1 MRSTSAPD
9 PAPGITGEF
18 ADGVGRAFPD
28 GVAGAF
34 AAELGELARTPLPPA
49 IAHEAKRALANV
61 LGLAVGAAHHPGVD
75 AILAAARV
83 LGGPAAAPVLGRTER
98 ADAHFAAL
106 AAGFAA
112 HVDDFDDTHLA
123 TVIHP
128 GAACMAVLV
137 ALAEETAPNGQTALT
152 AFALGCE
159 AQLRAGVAI
168 SPEHYD
174 RGWHITGTCGVIGA
188 AVTAALL
195 LRFGDEASA
204 RAVRFDDAAL
214 ARAVRLAATM
224 PLGHRD
230 AFGTMTK
237 AFHPGKAA
245 ANGILAARLAAQG
258 ADAPADVVESPRG
271 FAAALSTR
279 FSPEQML
286 GELGTRWELAENTYK
301 PYPCGIV
308 AHPSIDAA
316 LALRTRVEPSA
327 IEEVRAHCHPLVPE
341 LMGNPDPQDG
351 LQARFSAIHGIA
363 AAVCDGRVGLPQYE
377 PERVR
382 RADAI
387 ALRAKITLVPSPEIA
402 RDAARLETRLHD
414 GTIVEERVDHAR
426 GSAAR
431 PLTDAELFEKVRQLV
446 EPRLGAR
453 AGQRLVDTVLALD
466 GAPSLNAVLA
476 AALPEVSAMPEA
488 SPDAHAHV

>member
-1 MRSTSAPD
+1 MRSTSEPD
-9 PAPGITGEF
+9 SAT
-18 ADGVGRAFPD
+18 

-34 AAELGELARTPLPPA
+34 AAGIGALARAPLPAPV
-49 IAHEAKRALANV
+49 AHEAKRALANV
-61 LGLAVGAAHHPGVD
+61 LGLAIGAAQHPGVD
-75 AILAAARV
+75 AILATARL
-83 LGGPAAAPVLGRTER
+83 LGGPPAAPVLGRGER

-137 ALAEETAPNGQTALT
+137 ALAEETTPSGKAALT

-159 AQLRAGVAI
+159 AQLRVGVAI

-174 RGWHITGTCGVIGA
+174 RGWHITGTCGVVGA

-195 LRFGDEASA
+195 LG
-204 RAVRFDDAAL
+204 FDDAAL
-214 ARAVRLAATM
+214 ARAVRLAMTM

-245 ANGILAARLAAQG
+245 ANGILAARLAAQN
-258 ADAPADVVESPRG
+258 ADAPAGVLEDPRG

-279 FSPEQML
+279 FDPAQML
-286 GELGTRWELAENTYK
+286 DDMGTRWELAQNTYK

-316 LALRTRVEPSA
+316 LALRERVEPGA
-327 IEEVRAHCHPLVPE
+327 IESLRAHCHPLVPE

-351 LQARFSAIHGIA
+351 LEARFSAIHGIA
-363 AAVCDGRVGLPQYE
+363 VALCDGRAGLPQYE

-382 RADAI
+382 RADVR
-387 ALRAKITLVPSPEIA
+387 ALRAKTTLVPSAEIA
-402 RDAARLETRLHD
+402 RDAARLEARLRD
-414 GTIVEERVDHAR
+414 GTTVEEQIAHAR
-426 GSAAR
+426 GSMAR
-431 PLTDAELFEKVRQLV
+431 PLTDAELFEKVRLLIQPQLG
-446 EPRLGAR
+446 EP
-453 AGQRLVDTVLALD
+453 AGYRLVD
-466 GAPSLNAVLA
+466 AVLA
-476 AALPEVSAMPEA
+476 IDEAASV
-488 SPDAHAHV
+488 DAVLAPAGRETSAHV

>member
-9 PAPGITGEF
+9 ST
-18 ADGVGRAFPD
+18 

-34 AAELGELARTPLPPA
+34 AAGLGALARTPLPAPL
-49 IAHEAKRALANV
+49 AHEAKRALANV

-75 AILAAARV
+75 AIVAAARV
-83 LGGPAAAPVLGRTER
+83 LGGPPAAPVLGRGER
-98 ADAHFAAL
+98 TDAHYAAL

-137 ALAEETAPNGQTALT
+137 ALAEETAPTGKSALT

-159 AQLRAGVAI
+159 AQLRVGVAI

-174 RGWHITGTCGVIGA
+174 RGWHITGTCGVAGA

-195 LRFGDEASA
+195 LG
-204 RAVRFDDAAL
+204 FDDAAL
-214 ARAVRLAATM
+214 ARAVRLALTM

-230 AFGTMTK
+230 AFGTMAK

-245 ANGILAARLAAQG
+245 ANGILAARLAAEG
-258 ADAPADVVESPRG
+258 ADTAADVMENPRG
-271 FAAALSTR
+271 FAAAMSTR
-279 FSPEQML
+279 FEPAQML
-286 GELGTRWELAENTYK
+286 DALGERWELAANTYK

-316 LALRTRVEPSA
+316 LALRDHGVDPDA
-327 IEEVRAHCHPLVPE
+327 IAELRAHCHPLVPE

-351 LQARFSAIHGIA
+351 LEARFSALHGIA
-363 AAVCDGRVGLPQYE
+363 AALCDGRVGLAQYE
-377 PERVR
+377 VERVR
-382 RADAI
+382 RADVRAV
-387 ALRAKITLVPSPEIA
+387 RAKTMLVPNPDVA
-402 RDAARLETRLHD
+402 RDAARLEARLHD
-414 GTIVEERVDHAR
+414 GTIVEERVAHAR

-431 PLTDAELFEKVRQLV
+431 PLTNAELFEKVRLLV
-446 EPRLGAR
+446 APRLGER
-453 AGQRLVDTVLALD
+453 AGQRFLD
-466 GAPSLNAVLA
+466 AVLA
-476 AALPEVSAMPEA
+476 IDEAASLDAVIASALPTA
-488 SPDAHAHV
+488 SAHV

>member
-1 MRSTSAPD
+1 MRSTSEPD
-9 PAPGITGEF
+9 SATGVAGEF
-18 ADGVGRAFPD
+18 AAR
-28 GVAGAF
+28 
-34 AAELGELARTPLPPA
+34 LGELARTPLSPP

-61 LGLAVGAAHHPGVD
+61 LGLAIGAAHHPGVD
-75 AILAAARV
+75 AIVATARV
-83 LGGPAAAPVLGRTER
+83 LGGPATAPVLGRGER

-137 ALAEETAPNGQTALT
+137 ALAEETKPSGTTALT

-159 AQLRAGVAI
+159 AQLRLGVAI

-174 RGWHITGTCGVIGA
+174 RGWHITGTCGVAGA

-195 LRFGDEASA
+195 LG
-204 RAVRFDDAAL
+204 FDDAAL
-214 ARAVRLAATM
+214 ARAVRLSMTM

-245 ANGILAARLAAQG
+245 ANGILAARLAAEN
-258 ADAPADVVESPRG
+258 ADAPSGILEDPRG

-279 FSPEQML
+279 FDPAQML
-286 GELGTRWELAENTYK
+286 DDLGTRWELAQNTYK

-316 LALRTRVEPSA
+316 LALRERIDVNA
-327 IEEVRAHCHPLVPE
+327 IESLRAHCHALVPE

-351 LQARFSAIHGIA
+351 LEARFSAIHGIA
-363 AAVCDGRVGLPQYE
+363 VALRDGRAGLPQYE

-382 RADAI
+382 RADVRE
-387 ALRAKITLVPSPEIA
+387 LRAKTTLVPSPDVA
-402 RDAARLETRLHD
+402 RDAARLEARLHD
-414 GTIVEERVDHAR
+414 GTTVEEQVAHAR
-426 GSAAR
+426 GSTAR
-431 PLTDAELFEKVRQLV
+431 PLTDAELFAKVRLLI
-446 EPRLGAR
+446 EPQLGAR
-453 AGQRLVDTVLALD
+453 SGQRLIEAMLAIDEARSIDTII
-466 GAPSLNAVLA
+466 APAV
-476 AALPEVSAMPEA
+476 PEA
-488 SPDAHAHV
+488 STHV

>member
-1 MRSTSAPD
+1 MRSTSEPEA
-9 PAPGITGEF
+9 
-18 ADGVGRAFPD
+18 R
-28 GVAGAF
+28 GVAGTF
-34 AAELGELARTPLPPA
+34 AAGIGALARAPLPPP

-61 LGLAVGAAHHPGVD
+61 LGLAIGASHHPGVE

-83 LGGPAAAPVLGRTER
+83 LGGPPAASILGRSER
-98 ADAHFAAL
+98 TDAHFAAL

-137 ALAEETAPNGQTALT
+137 ALADEAAPSGRSALT

-174 RGWHITGTCGVIGA
+174 RGWHITGTCGVVGA

-195 LRFGDEASA
+195 LD
-204 RAVRFDDAAL
+204 FDDAAL
-214 ARAVRLAATM
+214 GRAVRLAATM
-224 PLGHRD
+224 PLGHRE
-230 AFGTMTK
+230 AFGTTAK

-245 ANGILAARLAAQG
+245 ANGILAARLAAVD
-258 ADAPADVVESPRG
+258 ADAPADVVEHPRG

-279 FSPEQML
+279 FDPAQML
-286 GELGTRWELAENTYK
+286 AALGERWELADNTYK

-316 LALRTRVEPSA
+316 LALRERLPVEA
-327 IEEVRAHCHPLVPE
+327 IAELHAHCHPLVPE

-351 LQARFSAIHGIA
+351 LEARFSAIHGIA
-363 AAVCDGRVGLPQYE
+363 AALCDGSVGLAQYE

-382 RADAI
+382 RADVRE
-387 ALRAKITLVPSPEIA
+387 LRAKTALVPNPAVA
-402 RDAARLETRLHD
+402 RDAARLEARLHD
-414 GTIVEERVDHAR
+414 GTSIAETVAHAR
-426 GSAAR
+426 GSMAR
-431 PLTDAELFEKVRQLV
+431 PLTDAELFAKVHLLIEPQLGELAGRRLV
-446 EPRLGAR
+446 EA
-453 AGQRLVDTVLALD
+453 VLALD
-466 GAPSLNAVLA
+466 DAPGLDAVIG
-476 AALPEVSAMPEA
+476 SARREA
-488 SPDAHAHV
+488 SLHV

>member
-1 MRSTSAPD
+1 MRSTLEPDGFAGSFAAGLGGLARAPL
-9 PAPGITGEF
+9 PAP
-18 ADGVGRAFPD
+18 
-28 GVAGAF
+28 
-34 AAELGELARTPLPPA
+34 L
-49 IAHEAKRALANV
+49 AHEAKRALANV
-61 LGLAVGAAHHPGVD
+61 LGLAIGAAHHPGVD
-75 AILAAARV
+75 AIVATARA
-83 LGGPAAAPVLGRTER
+83 LGGPPAAPILGRGER

-137 ALAEETAPNGQTALT
+137 ALAEETMPSGAFALT

-159 AQLRAGVAI
+159 AQLRVGVAI

-174 RGWHITGTCGVIGA
+174 RGWHITGTCGVAGA

-195 LRFGDEASA
+195 LG
-204 RAVRFDDAAL
+204 FDDAAL
-214 ARAVRLAATM
+214 ARAVRLALTM

-230 AFGTMTK
+230 AFGTMAK

-258 ADAPADVVESPRG
+258 ADAPAGVIEHPRG

-279 FSPEQML
+279 FDPAQML
-286 GELGTRWELAENTYK
+286 DALGERWELAANTYK

-316 LALRTRVEPSA
+316 LALRERVQPDA
-327 IEEVRAHCHPLVPE
+327 IAELRAHCHPLVPE

-351 LQARFSAIHGIA
+351 LEARFSAIHGIA
-363 AAVCDGRVGLPQYE
+363 AALCDGRVGLPQYE

-382 RADAI
+382 RADVRAF
-387 ALRAKITLVPSPEIA
+387 RAKTTLVPTADIA
-402 RDAARLETRLHD
+402 REAARLEARLHD
-414 GTIVEERVDHAR
+414 GTNVEEQVAHAR
-426 GSAAR
+426 GSTAR
-431 PLTDAELFEKVRQLV
+431 PLTDAELFAKVRLLV
-446 EPRLGAR
+446 EPAFGER
-453 AGQRLVDTVLALD
+453 AGHRLVD
-466 GAPSLNAVLA
+466 AVLA
-476 AALPEVSAMPEA
+476 IDEAESLDAVIASAVPEA
-488 SPDAHAHV
+488 SAHV

>member
-1 MRSTSAPD
+1 MRSTLEPDGFAGATDVAGVFAAGLGALARAPL
-9 PAPGITGEF
+9 PAP
-18 ADGVGRAFPD
+18 
-28 GVAGAF
+28 
-34 AAELGELARTPLPPA
+34 L
-49 IAHEAKRALANV
+49 AHEAKRALANV

-75 AILAAARV
+75 AIVATAHA
-83 LGGPAAAPVLGRTER
+83 LGGPPAAPILGRSER

-137 ALAEETAPNGQTALT
+137 ALAEETTPDGNTALT

-159 AQLRAGVAI
+159 AQLRVGVAI

-174 RGWHITGTCGVIGA
+174 RGWHITGTCGVAGA

-195 LRFGDEASA
+195 LGI
-204 RAVRFDDAAL
+204 DDAAL
-214 ARAVRLAATM
+214 ARAVRLAMTM

-230 AFGTMTK
+230 AFGTMAK

-258 ADAPADVVESPRG
+258 ADAPAGIVEHPRG

-279 FSPEQML
+279 FDAAQML
-286 GELGTRWELAENTYK
+286 DALGERWELAENTYK

-316 LALRTRVEPSA
+316 LALHDRVEPDA
-327 IEEVRAHCHPLVPE
+327 IESLQAHCHPLVPE

-351 LQARFSAIHGIA
+351 LEARFSAIHGIA
-363 AAVCDGRVGLPQYE
+363 AALCDGRVGLPQYE

-382 RADAI
+382 RADVR
-387 ALRAKITLVPSPEIA
+387 ALRAKTTLVPSPDIA
-402 RDAARLETRLHD
+402 RDGARLEARLRD
-414 GTIVEERVDHAR
+414 GTIVEEKVAHAR
-426 GSAAR
+426 GSMAR
-431 PLTDAELFEKVRQLV
+431 PLTDAELFAKVRLLV
-446 EPRLGAR
+446 EPQLGER
-453 AGQRLVDTVLALD
+453 AGQRLVD
-466 GAPSLNAVLA
+466 AVLA
-476 AALPEVSAMPEA
+476 IEDAASLDAVIASAV
-488 SPDAHAHV
+488 PDANVHV

>member
-9 PAPGITGEF
+9 SA
-18 ADGVGRAFPD
+18 

-34 AAELGELARTPLPPA
+34 AAELGTLARAPLPSPL
-49 IAHEAKRALANV
+49 AHEAKRALVNV
-61 LGLAVGAAHHPGVD
+61 LGLAIGAARHRGVD
-75 AILAAARV
+75 AIVAAARI
-83 LGGPAAAPVLGRTER
+83 LGGPPAAPFLGRGER
-98 ADAHFAAL
+98 ADAHYAAL

-137 ALAEETAPNGQTALT
+137 ALAEETAPRGNDALT

-159 AQLRAGVAI
+159 AQLRVGVAI

-174 RGWHITGTCGVIGA
+174 RGWHITGTCGVAGA

-195 LRFGDEASA
+195 LG
-204 RAVRFDDAAL
+204 FDDDAL
-214 ARAVRLAATM
+214 ARAVRLALTM

-230 AFGTMTK
+230 AFGTMAK

-245 ANGILAARLAAQG
+245 ANGLLAARLAAEG
-258 ADAPADVVESPRG
+258 ADAPTDVTENPRG
-271 FAAALSTR
+271 FAAAMSTR
-279 FSPEQML
+279 FDPAQML
-286 GELGTRWELAENTYK
+286 DALGTRWELAANTYK

-316 LALRTRVEPSA
+316 LALRERVEPDA
-327 IEEVRAHCHPLVPE
+327 IAELRAHCHPLVPE

-351 LQARFSAIHGIA
+351 LEARFSAIHGIA
-363 AAVCDGRVGLPQYE
+363 AALCDGRVGLPQYE
-377 PERVR
+377 VERVR
-382 RADAI
+382 RADVR
-387 ALRAKITLVPSPEIA
+387 ALRAKTKLVPDAGIA
-402 RDAARLETRLHD
+402 RDAARLEARLHD
-414 GTIVEERVDHAR
+414 GTVVEEQVAHAR

-431 PLTDAELFEKVRQLV
+431 PLTDAELFSKVRLLVAPQLG
-446 EPRLGAR
+446 ER
-453 AGQRLVDTVLALD
+453 AGQRLVD
-466 GAPSLNAVLA
+466 AVLA
-476 AALPEVSAMPEA
+476 IDDAASLDAVFASALPEA
-488 SPDAHAHV
+488 SAHV

>member
-1 MRSTSAPD
+1 MHSTL
-9 PAPGITGEF
+9 E
-18 ADGVGRAFPD
+18 PD
-28 GVAGAF
+28 GSAGGARAAAAF
-34 AAELGELARTPLPPA
+34 AAGLSELARAPLPA
-49 IAHEAKRALANV
+49 ALAHEAKRALANV
-61 LGLAVGAAHHPGVD
+61 LGLAIGAAHHPGVD

-83 LGGPAAAPVLGRTER
+83 LGGAPAAPVLGRGER
-98 ADAHFAAL
+98 TDAHFAAL

-137 ALAEETAPNGQTALT
+137 ALAEETAPDGNTALT

-159 AQLRAGVAI
+159 AQLRLGVAI

-174 RGWHITGTCGVIGA
+174 RGWHITGTCGVAGA

-195 LRFGDEASA
+195 LG
-204 RAVRFDDAAL
+204 FDDAAL
-214 ARAVRLAATM
+214 ARAVRLAMTM
-224 PLGHRD
+224 PLGHRE
-230 AFGTMTK
+230 AFGTMAK

-258 ADAPADVVESPRG
+258 LDAPAGVLEHPRG

-279 FSPEQML
+279 FDPAQML
-286 GELGTRWELAENTYK
+286 DALGERWELAENTYK

-316 LALRTRVEPSA
+316 LALRERVEPAA
-327 IEEVRAHCHPLVPE
+327 IESLHAHCHALVPE

-351 LQARFSAIHGIA
+351 LEARFSAIHGIA
-363 AAVCDGRVGLPQYE
+363 AALCDGRVGLPQYE

-382 RADAI
+382 RADVRAM
-387 ALRAKITLVPSPEIA
+387 RAKTTLVPTPDIA
-402 RDAARLETRLHD
+402 RDAARLEARLRD
-414 GTIVEERVDHAR
+414 GSVVEEVVAHAR
-426 GSAAR
+426 GSIAR
-431 PLTDAELFEKVRQLV
+431 PLTDAELFAKVRLLV
-446 EPRLGAR
+446 EPGLGER
-453 AGQRLVDTVLALD
+453 AGQRLVD
-466 GAPSLNAVLA
+466 AVLA
-476 AALPEVSAMPEA
+476 IDGAAPLDAVLAPAAPEA
-488 SPDAHAHV
+488 SVHV

>member
-1 MRSTSAPD
+1 MRSTSEPEHA
-9 PAPGITGEF
+9 
-18 ADGVGRAFPD
+18 R
-28 GVAGAF
+28 GVAAAF
-34 AAELGELARTPLPPA
+34 AAELAGLARAPLPPPV
-49 IAHEAKRALANV
+49 AHEAKRALVNV
-61 LGLAVGAAHHPGVD
+61 LGLAIGAALNQGVD
-75 AILAAARV
+75 AIAGTAAV
-83 LGGPAAAPVLGRTER
+83 LGGAPAATIPGRRER
-98 ADAHFAAL
+98 VDAHFAAL

-137 ALAEETAPNGQTALT
+137 ALAEETAPSGNDALR

-168 SPEHYD
+168 SPQHYD

-195 LRFGDEASA
+195 LG
-204 RAVRFDDAAL
+204 FDAAAL
-214 ARAVRLAATM
+214 ARAVRLSATM

-258 ADAPADVVESPRG
+258 ADAPADVVEHPRG

-279 FSPEQML
+279 FDPAQILDGL
-286 GELGTRWELAENTYK
+286 GERWELAQNTYK

-316 LALRTRVEPSA
+316 LAIGERAKPETIAEL
-327 IEEVRAHCHPLVPE
+327 RAHCHPLVPE

-351 LQARFSAIHGIA
+351 LEARFSAIHGIA
-363 AAVCDGRVGLPQYE
+363 AALCDGRVGLAQYE
-377 PERVR
+377 AERVR
-382 RADAI
+382 RADVR
-387 ALRAKITLVPSPEIA
+387 ALRAKTTLVPSSEVA
-402 RDAARLETRLHD
+402 RDAARLEARLHD
-414 GTIVEERVDHAR
+414 GSTLDARVTHAR
-426 GSAAR
+426 GSLAR
-431 PLTDAELFEKVRQLV
+431 PLTDAELFAKVQLLV
-446 EPRLGAR
+446 EPQLGER
-453 AGQRLVDTVLALD
+453 AGRRLVD
-466 GAPSLNAVLA
+466 AVLA
-476 AALPEVSAMPEA
+476 IDERARLDGVLASLRPEA
-488 SPDAHAHV
+488 NAHV